1 MGHITLHNDLL
12 FIWSSNVPGCP
23 EFLLIKSSNHGQ
35 VAIKEGYLGSQ
46 LSGRRVIIAMCGT
59 NNPMTVQQIGSS

>member
-1 MGHITLHNDLL
+1 M
-12 FIWSSNVPGCP
+12 PGCP